1 MKAINLWF
9 AICLFLAMT
18 FFPLFA
24 IKSEEPQ
31 NNENKPDIVEE
42 VNGETFRLYFS
53 DSDKVT
59 EISARDYIIGV
70 VAGEMPLSYEPEAL
84 KAQAVAAYTYALFKK
99 QNAAPDSKYD
109 ITAESGTDQKFAT
122 NNEIKE
128 KCGENYDQLYKKL
141 TQAVDSVL
149 GQTITYQDKPIF
161 AAYHSISSGK
171 TEAANNVWAG
181 SGDYLV
187 PVESTGDIMSK
198 DYLSEVKVSEEKFA
212 SELEK
217 LEKMIV
223 SPIKDDTDTQLAVD
237 TALSRGAERIF
248 IIGGLGGRLDHTLS
262 SVFLLEYIKA
272 AGADCLM
279 TDGRNR
285 VRILCADGE
294 LTNLSVKRGYKYLS
308 LVSLTDKSLDVSV
321 SGVFY
326 PLDGVELTRLYSYAV
341 SNEIT
346 AELAVI
352 SLTRGR
358 LLVIESR
365 D

>member
-1 MKAINLWF
+1 
-9 AICLFLAMT
+9 
-18 FFPLFA
+18 
-24 IKSEEPQ
+24 
-31 NNENKPDIVEE
+31 
-42 VNGETFRLYFS
+42 
-53 DSDKVT
+53 
-59 EISARDYIIGV
+59 
-70 VAGEMPLSYEPEAL
+70 
-84 KAQAVAAYTYALFKK
+84 
-99 QNAAPDSKYD
+99 
-109 ITAESGTDQKFAT
+109 
-122 NNEIKE
+122 
-128 KCGENYDQLYKKL
+128 
-141 TQAVDSVL
+141 
-149 GQTITYQDKPIF
+149 
-161 AAYHSISSGK
+161 
-171 TEAANNVWAG
+171 
-181 SGDYLV
+181 
-187 PVESTGDIMSK
+187 MSK
-198 DYLSEVKVSEEKFA
+198 DCYIFTGGQVFADSMAELGLSPADGDIIIAADSGYLTARRLGAVPELLLGDLDSLDRSMVTDA
-212 SELEK
+212 ELEK